1 MPNNGIALGVEQMV
15 IKLNN
20 AGENIN
26 KANKGVNLANKI
38 NATVQEIY
46 LRAAE
51 EWLTKNIP
59 NWQEVF
65 KIPPK

>member
-20 AGENIN
+20 AGENIT
-26 KANKGVNLANKI
+26 KANKGMHVSNLM
-38 NATVQEIY
+38 NATTKEIY
-46 LRAAE
+46 LKAAE
-51 EWLTKNIP
+51 EWLQKNIP

-65 KIPPK
+65 KIPK